1 MVYREVVAQ
10 HRSRDEW
17 ARLVARWRA
26 SGESG
31 ARFAERHGLSASTLY
46 DWGRRLE
53 PEDDGAEV
61 EPSFAEV
68 RVVDHSPSA
77 QSGGLEIVTRSGRVV
92 RVTGEVDADQLRT
105 VLEVVEGC

>member
-26 SGESG
+26 SGKSG
-31 ARFAERHGLSASTLY
+31 KRFAERHGLSASSLY

-53 PEDDGAEV
+53 TDEV
-61 EPSFAEV
+61 EVDREPAFAEL
-68 RVVDHSPSA
+68 RVVDRGSSA
-77 QSGGLEIVTRSGRVV
+77 RLSGLDIVTHSGRVV
-92 RVTGEVDADQLRT
+92 RVSGEVDPDQLRT